1 MMSYPVVSLGDGTY
15 KLLANLDLICFF
27 SLFYQDSLVA
37 EDLSQMGRDTI
48 ASLIAGII
56 QRNSLTSE
64 VGCSVNTNLR
74 IYAYTSPFLL
84 SAQAQNQ
91 TSICGFRN

>member
-1 MMSYPVVSLGDGTY
+1 MTYFLSKQISILTLGCFLMLSYPVESHWVMVFILELTLINLGV
-15 KLLANLDLICFF
+15 ISFF
-27 SLFYQDSLVA
+27 SLKDSLVA

-64 VGCSVNTNLR
+64 VGCSVV
-74 IYAYTSPFLL
+74 
-84 SAQAQNQ
+84 
-91 TSICGFRN
+91 

>member
-1 MMSYPVVSLGDGTY
+1 MLSYPVESHWVMVFILELTLINLGV
-15 KLLANLDLICFF
+15 ISFF
-27 SLFYQDSLVA
+27 SLKDSLVA

-64 VGCSVNTNLR
+64 VGCSVV
-74 IYAYTSPFLL
+74 
-84 SAQAQNQ
+84 
-91 TSICGFRN
+91 